1 MERKV
6 RIMEWSVTF
15 TEFDWGGGG
24 WGVGQ
29 LGCEWLGVSEERC
42 CCGEWVLTDSC
53 RDNWYLI

>member
-15 TEFDWGGGG
+15 IEFEWGG
-24 WGVGQ
+24 GQ

-42 CCGEWVLTDSC
+42 CCSEWVLTDSC
-53 RDNWYLI
+53 GDNWYLI